1 VVRST
6 SNPTIRG
13 GSLLKFIRV
22 IPPRDR
28 LIVALDVPT
37 AHAAGEIVR
46 ELGESV
52 SFYKV
57 GLQLFSAEG
66 PAIVSELTASGRKV
80 FLDLKLHDIPN
91 TVASAV
97 RSVTSLGIDLLTIH
111 AAGGAQ
117 MMRAAVEAA
126 ASASK
131 RPKILAVTVLTSF
144 NEQEL
149 ASTGMQGG
157 VAEQVSRM
165 AALAVEA
172 GCDGV
177 VSSALELPMLR
188 RLLGEEPIVLIP
200 GVRPKGSPAGDQ
212 ARTAEPREAIEA
224 GATYL
229 VVGRPITTA
238 EYRRAAAEAVQ
249 KEISSAMRRATVV

>member
-1 VVRST
+1 M
-6 SNPTIRG
+6 
-13 GSLLKFIRV
+13 

-46 ELGESV
+46 ELGDFV

-57 GLQLFSAEG
+57 GLQLFTAEG
-66 PAIVSELTASGRKV
+66 PTFVRELTASGHKV

-97 RSVTSLGIDLLTIH
+97 KSVSSLGIDLLTIH
-111 AAGGAQ
+111 GNGGSQ

-126 ASASK
+126 ASVSK
-131 RPKILAVTVLTSF
+131 RPRILAVTVLTSF
-144 NEQEL
+144 TEQEL
-149 ASTGMQGG
+149 ASTGIHGG
-157 VAEQVSRM
+157 VADQVSRM

-177 VSSALELPMLR
+177 VASALELPLLR
-188 RLLGEEPIVLIP
+188 RQMGDEPVILIP
-200 GVRPKGSPAGDQ
+200 GVRPKGSAAGDQ
-212 ARTAEPREAIEA
+212 ARTAEPGEAITA

-229 VVGRPITTA
+229 VVGRPITASTN
-238 EYRRAAAEAVQ
+238 RRAAAEEIQ
-249 KEISSAMRRATVV
+249 KEISSVMRRATVV

>member
-1 VVRST
+1 M
-6 SNPTIRG
+6 
-13 GSLLKFIRV
+13 

-37 AHAAGEIVR
+37 AQAAGEIVR
-46 ELGESV
+46 ELGDSV

-66 PAIVSELTASGRKV
+66 PGIVRELTVSGRKV

-97 RSVTSLGIDLLTIH
+97 KSVSRLGIDLLTVH
-111 AAGGAQ
+111 STGGLQ

-126 ASASK
+126 ASAAK

-144 NEQEL
+144 TEQEL
-149 ASTGMQGG
+149 ASTGITGG

-165 AALAVEA
+165 GSLAAEA

-177 VSSALELPMLR
+177 VSSALELPILR
-188 RLLGEEPIVLIP
+188 RQMGEEPIILIP

-212 ARTAEPREAIEA
+212 ARTAEPGEAIKA
-224 GATYL
+224 GASYL
-229 VVGRPITTA
+229 VVGRPITAA
-238 EYRRAAAEAVQ
+238 ENRRAAAEAVQ
-249 KEISSAMRRATVV
+249 KEISSALRRATVV